1 MVDKALMEKYAKRLR
16 KKNRFTDPQIAMIL
30 SCIADNNIE
39 TYCEYM
45 SKAFMMSMGIVLNVL
60 LSDYWPKADQK
71 KLKKFMWEVTSLF
84 EATDLGYV
92 KWDEVAEYIYDKTGI
107 TLEAEWL
114 SKKDRQSDCI
124 RLGRRPE
131 Q

>member
-1 MVDKALMEKYAKRLR
+1 MEKYAKRLR
-16 KKNRFTDPQIAMIL
+16 KNKAFNDRQIAMIL

-39 TYCEYM
+39 MYCEYM

-60 LSDYWPKADQK
+60 LEDYWPKADQK
-71 KLKKFMWEVTSLF
+71 KLKKFMWQVTSIF

-107 TLEAEWL
+107 TLEADWL
-114 SKKDRQSDCI
+114 SRRDQGKDCI
-124 RLGRRPE
+124 RLGRRE
-131 Q
+131 TK